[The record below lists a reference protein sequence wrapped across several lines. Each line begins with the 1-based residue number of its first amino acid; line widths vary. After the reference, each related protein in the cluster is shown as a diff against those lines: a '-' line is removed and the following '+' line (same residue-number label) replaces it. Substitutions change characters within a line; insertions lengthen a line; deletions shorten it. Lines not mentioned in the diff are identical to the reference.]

1 LLEVRGD
8 RRISVFDNYLIEVD
22 DKAAGILVRTG
33 GAFAFHALEGSFA
46 TLEGALFADA
56 VAAERAV
63 RRVQRQPR
71 GGFTLGAAAD

>member
-1 LLEVRGD
+1 
-8 RRISVFDNYLIEVD
+8 VFDNYLIEVD

-33 GAFAFHALEGSFA
+33 RAFAFHALETSFA
-46 TLEGALFADA
+46 ALEGVLFADA

-71 GGFTLGAAAD
+71 APFALGAAAD